1 MWSCLLDFVKKI
13 FHFKSSLPIIFLL
26 LGGGLLVW
34 CIFFPFDNIAPK
46 WYNFALKLGEIL
58 LVSSL
63 LSFLTSTV
71 EYLGVFRDALTDVI
85 YDNKFLRN
93 RRDLE
98 DIWLNV
104 SKALFKSK
112 FPNINN
118 SLLGTIK
125 KNYLPEDEICYY
137 NEYRNISDIKYDT
150 NDRDYIIV
158 RNDISFT
165 LKVVDKTKFT
175 FPMNNWIC
183 TEEQNKDKVEF
194 QFISVKVNG
203 VAVQVKPKKQVF
215 ENNQILFENEIELK
229 GCTEYKIEQVI
240 HKKYL
245 LKDDNYIGFKA
256 KWLVNNMNVQLFHPK
271 EMDVLFVDR
280 GTSEKFNLVKK
291 REGYLEYEYKGLILR
306 KQGYIMILNS
316 NL

>member
-1 MWSCLLDFVKKI
+1 MLDFIKKI
-13 FHFKSSLPIIFLL
+13 FHFKSSLPILFLIV
-26 LGGGLLVW
+26 GGGLLIW
-34 CIFFPFDNIAPK
+34 CVFFPFEASSPK
-46 WYNFALKLGEIL
+46 WYQFWLKLGEIL

-85 YDNKFLRN
+85 YDNKFLKN
-93 RRDLE
+93 RKDLE
-98 DIWLNV
+98 EIWLKV

-118 SLLGTIK
+118 ALLGTIK
-125 KNYLPEDEICYY
+125 KNYLPEDEVCYY
-137 NEYRNISDIKYDT
+137 SDYRNISEIKYDS
-150 NDRDYIIV
+150 NDKAYIIV
-158 RNDISFT
+158 SNEISFT
-165 LKVVDKTKFT
+165 LKVVDASKIT

-183 TEEQNKDKVEF
+183 TGEDNKDNVEF
-194 QFISVKVNG
+194 KFESVKVNG
-203 VAVQVKPKKQVF
+203 VLVDVKSKGNFF
-215 ENNQILFENEIELK
+215 ENNQILFKNEIELK
-229 GCTEYKIEQVI
+229 GHTEYKIEQVI

-256 KWLVNNMNVQLFHPK
+256 KWLVNNMNVQLFYPK

-291 REGYLEYEYKGLILR
+291 RDGYLEYEYKGLILR

>member
-1 MWSCLLDFVKKI
+1 MLDFIKKI
-13 FHFKSSLPIIFLL
+13 FHFKSSLPILFLIV
-26 LGGGLLVW
+26 GGGLLIW
-34 CIFFPFDNIAPK
+34 CVFFPFEASSPK
-46 WYNFALKLGEIL
+46 WYQFGLKLGEIL

-85 YDNKFLRN
+85 YDNKFLKN
-93 RRDLE
+93 RKDLE
-98 DIWLNV
+98 EIWLKV

-118 SLLGTIK
+118 ALLGTIK
-125 KNYLPEDEICYY
+125 KNYLPEDEVCYY
-137 NEYRNISDIKYDT
+137 SDYRNISEIKYDS
-150 NDRDYIIV
+150 NDKAYIIV
-158 RNDISFT
+158 SNEISFT
-165 LKVVDKTKFT
+165 LKVVDASQIT

-183 TEEQNKDKVEF
+183 TGEDNKDNVEF
-194 QFISVKVNG
+194 KFESVKVNG
-203 VAVQVKPKKQVF
+203 VLVDVKSKGIFF
-215 ENNQILFENEIELK
+215 ENNQILFKNEIELK
-229 GCTEYKIEQVI
+229 GHTEYKIEQVI

-256 KWLVNNMNVQLFHPK
+256 KWLVNNMNVQLFYPK

-280 GTSEKFNLVKK
+280 GTSDKFNLVKK
-291 REGYLEYEYKGLILR
+291 RDGYLEYEYKGLILR

>member
-1 MWSCLLDFVKKI
+1 MIDFIKKI
-13 FHFKSSLPIIFLL
+13 FHFKSSLPILFLL
-26 LGGGLLVW
+26 VGGGLLVW
-34 CIFFPFDNIAPK
+34 CTFFPFQETSPK
-46 WYNFALKLGEIL
+46 WYSFWLKLGEIL

-71 EYLGVFRDALTDVI
+71 EYLGVFRDAIVDVI
-85 YDNKFLRN
+85 YDSKFLKN
-93 RRDLE
+93 RKDLE
-98 DIWLNV
+98 DIWLKV

-118 SLLGTIK
+118 SLLSTIK
-125 KNYLPEDEICYY
+125 KNYLSDDEVSYY
-137 NEYRNISDIKYDT
+137 SEYRNISDIKYDSED
-150 NDRDYIIV
+150 NNFIVV

-165 LKVVDKTKFT
+165 LKVIDTNRIT

-183 TEEQNKDKVEF
+183 TGENNLDKIEF
-194 QFISVKVNG
+194 VIESVKVNG
-203 VAVQVKPKKQVF
+203 VNVNVVQKGMTF
-215 ENNQILFENEIELK
+215 ENNQAHFKHEIELK

-291 REGYLEYEYKGLILR
+291 RDGYLEYEYKGLILR

>member
-1 MWSCLLDFVKKI
+1 MWSSFVDFIKKI
-13 FHFKSSLPIIFLL
+13 FHFKSSLPIFFLIF
-26 LGGGLLVW
+26 GCVLLVW
-34 CIFFPFDNIAPK
+34 CIFFPFDDIAPK
-46 WYNFALKLGEIL
+46 WYKFALKLGEIL

-71 EYLGVFRDALTDVI
+71 EYLGVFRDALADVI

-93 RRDLE
+93 RKDLE

-112 FPNINN
+112 FPTINS
-118 SLLGTIK
+118 SLLKTIK

-137 NEYRNISDIKYDT
+137 SEYRNISDIKFDS
-150 NDRDYIIV
+150 NDKNYIIV
-158 RNDISFT
+158 SNDISFT
-165 LKVVDKTKFT
+165 LKVVDTKRFF

-183 TEEQNKDKVEF
+183 TDEKNIDKVEF
-194 QFISVKVNG
+194 KFVSVKVNG
-203 VAVQVKPKKQVF
+203 VVVDVKSKGQEF
-215 ENNQILFENEIELK
+215 DNNQLLFKNEIELK
-229 GCTEYKIEQVI
+229 GCTEYNIEQVI

-291 REGYLEYEYKGLILR
+291 RDGYLEYEYKGLILR